1 MIRNLLNHLTV
12 VTMALVL
19 AWLWTAGAAQAQ
31 DAAPPNV
38 AGDGIDELLAQS
50 AEAAT
55 APAVVAPDPEQP
67 VFYSYGR
74 EIVIGKYSI
83 INQWMSGRRA
93 TEPAPDKPDQRFW
106 RFFMHGVTDAGA
118 MPKPWTSC
126 LGPDQNPEDVLDFQ
140 ADIRNEMKSSNLP
153 AIRLAGGQSI
163 LLKKPILGAAELGQ
177 LRGSYLRLF
186 IWIKADDTGQGAELW
201 HGAPSLE
208 PILQDAAGNL
218 IDVEATVFKTR
229 GTYPWF
235 CYHLDLAVPFNLDL
249 AAAAAEPGAAPAATE
264 PAATEPAA
272 AAAAEPGAA
281 PAAAVA
287 VDPMDALGGFIDLV
301 PGQLAKPE
309 PTAEKGSALPP
320 GAGLFLRLANPASGT
335 AWFSTLSWKRTPYVE
350 SLFNT
355 RTKDS
360 RIDPR
365 YGTLAPNA
373 EYDELPMHFF
383 YGLSQRQHWEF
394 LLGTKVLPNL
404 TRVANL
410 KAYLKTAPDDWA
422 DMVHVAPFLAYMY
435 SCGVLLETAPPFE
448 KDWSRVLITTL
459 RGMQDLR
466 TGMWKVNGQPNLM
479 ATWKIASNSF
489 NPIRQRRA
497 DRPPK
502 STPWLS
508 IDDTPLPNA
517 EAIVNTLL
525 QTQRPAPRS
534 NLKAGWN
541 LYLFSR
547 EDLETPAQ
555 HVPCDI
561 VATAAAANLLAQAM
575 PLVSEQLQEQASE
588 AIYQAWLYVMKF
600 LVFRDMGIW
609 RMRHGDQEATS
620 PAFFY
625 AFLEATPWLEMRQ
638 LPGLPSPVVEAY
650 QVAAGKMFFKWT
662 NPREDVVSLRV
673 YAAPEDMDV
682 KQLSEQHLVAI
693 IQPGGESIDTMDPL
707 LALRFM
713 VAASMKKWLVGPEH
727 DGASYLAE
735 KVAALPAKLKNCVQS
750 KEISVE
756 PEPHPEK
763 TLKFYAAAVNAYGE
777 MSAWQN
783 LPVTLAPA
791 P

>member
-1 MIRNLLNHLTV
+1 MIRNLLNRLTV
-12 VTMALVL
+12 AMMALVL

-38 AGDGIDELLAQS
+38 VGDGIDELLQGAD
-50 AEAAT
+50 AT
-55 APAVVAPDPEQP
+55 AAPVVAAPDPEQP

-118 MPKPWTSC
+118 MPKSWTSC
-126 LGPDQNPEDVLDFQ
+126 LGPDQNPEEVLDFQ
-140 ADIRNEMKSSNLP
+140 ADINNEVKSSNLP

-163 LLKKPILGAAELGQ
+163 LLQKPVLGAAELGQ

-186 IWIKADDTGQGAELW
+186 IWIKAENTGQGAELW

-208 PILQDAAGNL
+208 LLLQDAAGNL

-235 CYHLDLAVPFNLDL
+235 CYHLDLAVPFNLDV
-249 AAAAAEPGAAPAATE
+249 AAAAEPGAATAAEPGAPAAV
-264 PAATEPAA
+264 PGAA
-272 AAAAEPGAA
+272 AVAEPGAA
-281 PAAAVA
+281 PAAGVA
-287 VDPMDALGGFIDLV
+287 DPMDALGGFIDLV
-301 PGQLAKPE
+301 PGQLTKPE

-335 AWFSTLSWKRTPYVE
+335 AWFSTLSWKRTPYSE

-355 RTKDS
+355 RTKDA
-360 RIDPR
+360 RVDPR
-365 YGTLAPNA
+365 YGTLAPNP

-383 YGLSQRQHWEF
+383 YGLSQRQHWDF

-404 TRVANL
+404 TLVANL
-410 KAYLKTAPDDWA
+410 KAYLKTAPNDWA
-422 DMVHVAPFLAYMY
+422 DMVHVAPFLAYMH

-448 KDWSRVLITTL
+448 KDWNRALVASL

-466 TGMWKVNGQPNLM
+466 TGMWKVNGQPNLL

-489 NPIRQRRA
+489 NPTRQPRT
-497 DRPPK
+497 DRPKQP
-502 STPWLS
+502 TPWLS
-508 IDDTPLPNA
+508 VDDMALPNA

-525 QTQRPAPRS
+525 KTQRPAPRS
-534 NLKAGWN
+534 SLKAGWN
-541 LYLFSR
+541 LYLFSN

-575 PLVSEQLQEQASE
+575 PLVGEQLQEQASE
-588 AIYQAWLYVMKF
+588 AIYQAWHYVMKF

-638 LPGLPSPVVEAY
+638 LPGMPAPIVEAL
-650 QVAAGKMFFKWT
+650 QGAGGKTSFKWI
-662 NPREDVVSLRV
+662 NPREDQVSLRV

-727 DGASYLAE
+727 DGADYLAE